1 MKKNSFHTRKLGEI
15 TVFYAVEV
23 NKQLGE
29 LIIEI
34 IRNDNIKRENLTRK
48 EVHVNKDRIK
58 VFVMNLIAD
67 IWKYE

>member
-1 MKKNSFHTRKLGEI
+1 MKKSSFHTRKLGEI

-48 EVHVNKDRIK
+48 EVHFNKDRIK

-67 IWKYE
+67 IWKV